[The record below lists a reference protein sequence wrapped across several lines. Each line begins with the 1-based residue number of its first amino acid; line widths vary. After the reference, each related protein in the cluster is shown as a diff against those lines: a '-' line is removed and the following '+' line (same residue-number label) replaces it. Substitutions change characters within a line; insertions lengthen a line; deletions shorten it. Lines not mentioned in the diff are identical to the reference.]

1 MKALLTTLLLT
12 SLMLGQAKDDVRIY
26 ACHCD
31 ERMVNS
37 LGIRWTTHDLKSSQ
51 DKCQWGIEGRIGPPA
66 TTEWRPIPTNIPKW
80 HSEYRWSCGEVLPK
94 GQYCR
99 PKKFSPDICSTQ
111 DKP

>member
-1 MKALLTTLLLT
+1 MKPLLTTLLLT

-31 ERMVNS
+31 DRMVNS
-37 LGIRWTTHDLKSSQ
+37 HGVRWTTHDLKSPQS
-51 DKCQWGIEGRIGPPA
+51 KCYWKIADQQGPPA
-66 TTEWRPIPTNIPKW
+66 TSEWQPIPEPALW
-80 HSEYRWSCGEVLPK
+80 HSEYRWSCGETLPK

-99 PKKFSPDICSTQ
+99 PKKFSPDICETQ